1 MIGVKAISPVI
12 ATLILIAI
20 AVIAGVFVLRQ
31 FLLLSGTSVQQNM
44 LQIQDAVLYRT
55 IKYYPQLGENRL
67 SVTLQISIKNV
78 GQRVVTITNITVDN
92 LPTKN
97 FQAVSLNPGQVFSG
111 SYSILKDVKYNP
123 KWDTG
128 TEHTVTVYYK
138 VLGQPTTQSI
148 QTKATVQ

>member
-1 MIGVKAISPVI
+1 MGVKAISPVI

-31 FLLLSGTSVQQNM
+31 FILLSGTSVEQNV
-44 LQIQDAVLYRT
+44 LEIQDAVLYRT

-78 GQRVVTITNITVDN
+78 GQRVVTIKNITVDG
-92 LPTKN
+92 LSTKN
-97 FQAVSLNPGQVFSG
+97 FQPVSLNPGQVFSG
-111 SYSILKDVKYNP
+111 TYTVFKNAKYNP

-128 TEHTVTVYYK
+128 TEHTVEVYYQ
-138 VLGQPTTQSI
+138 VLGQPAVQKVA
-148 QTKATVQ
+148 TKAAVQ